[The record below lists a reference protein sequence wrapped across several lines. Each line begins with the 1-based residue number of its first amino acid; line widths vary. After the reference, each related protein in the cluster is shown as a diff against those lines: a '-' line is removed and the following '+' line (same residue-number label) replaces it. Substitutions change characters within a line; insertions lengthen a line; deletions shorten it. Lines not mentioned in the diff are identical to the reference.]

1 MTPVLAASTLIVM
14 GDVEE
19 VVLDLD
25 GKDVIFVYPI
35 VGQRLEDSNEIT
47 ITQK

>member
-19 VVLDLD
+19 VGLDFD
-25 GKDVIFVYPI
+25 GKDDIFAYPHSGSTPKKI
-35 VGQRLEDSNEIT
+35 VMR
-47 ITQK
+47 